1 MLFSF
6 KKTLLNKQL
15 LKSKDYMKHATTP
28 SILIC
33 FQLVFFDKG
42 DVVCALYFIGVY
54 VYEHT

>member
-42 DVVCALYFIGVY
+42 DVVCALYFIGV
-54 VYEHT
+54 